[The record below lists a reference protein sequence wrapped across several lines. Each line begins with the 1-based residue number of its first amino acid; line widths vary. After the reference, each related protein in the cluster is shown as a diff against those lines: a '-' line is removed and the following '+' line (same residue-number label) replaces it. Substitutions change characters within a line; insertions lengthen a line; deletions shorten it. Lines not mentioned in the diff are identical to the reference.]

1 MGNMYSWATKEY
13 CLYQMSLEQFML
25 YLIEGLKI
33 KNPDLE
39 KQLSDKTVNV
49 NEMSYDELKA
59 VRDQMRKTYGAI
71 DGG

>member
-25 YLIEGLKI
+25 YLLEGLKI
-33 KNPDLE
+33 KNPELE
-39 KQLSDKTVNV
+39 KQIDHSITDVNS
-49 NEMSYDELKA
+49 MSYDELKA